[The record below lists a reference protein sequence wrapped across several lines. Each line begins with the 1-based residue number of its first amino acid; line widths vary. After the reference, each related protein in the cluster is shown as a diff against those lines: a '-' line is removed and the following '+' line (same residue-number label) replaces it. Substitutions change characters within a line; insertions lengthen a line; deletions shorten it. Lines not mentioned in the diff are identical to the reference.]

1 MPKICAQ
8 TVGGHSKSVGIRT
21 DLSTQ
26 HPTCRIAEWR
36 NQAVIPR
43 SIHNFCIQLCTPKLA
58 NITEISDKISPL
70 STALIMNT
78 KWLTKE
84 NLLIGNGG

>member
-1 MPKICAQ
+1 MPKTCVQ
-8 TVGGHSKSVGIRT
+8 TVGGHSKSVGTRA
-21 DLSTQ
+21 DLSTLYS
-26 HPTCRIAEWR
+26 TCWIAEWR

-43 SIHNFCIQLCTPKLA
+43 FIHNFCIQLCTPKLA
-58 NITEISDKISPL
+58 DITEVGDEISPL

-84 NLLIGNGG
+84 NLLIGSGG